1 MIDFRKIRFTLR
13 ELERVWTILKENGKQ
28 HYFEQYYIVSG
39 LLRCKD
45 VVSLSSW
52 IDMVHDDIRLLHR
65 EFDDQMYKTEKS
77 VIFPLCCLVRGLFP
91 EERIVFLKA
100 LRMIREQKGFHCS
113 DLDCFNTME
122 EETIR
127 FHQKCEDGVL
137 LFQGTLSCYMAFG
150 RSAEL
155 LYEKLGWQITGY
167 YSDVEG
173 YLMFLSEYSLLLIG
187 RVIKYEVSPLKLDF
201 DLVGLVDEE
210 ERELEFSL
218 EQVLGCW

>member
-13 ELERVWTILKENGKQ
+13 ELERVWTILKENGKE
-28 HYFEQYYIVSG
+28 HFFEQYYIVSG

-45 VVSLSSW
+45 IVSLSSW
-52 IDMVHDDIRLLHR
+52 IGMVQDDIRLLHR
-65 EFDDQMYKTEKS
+65 EFDNQMWKTEKS

-113 DLDCFNTME
+113 DLDCFNKME

-127 FHQKCEDGVL
+127 FHQKCEDSVL

-187 RVIKYEVSPLKLDF
+187 RVIKYEVSPRLL
-201 DLVGLVDEE
+201 
-210 ERELEFSL
+210 S
-218 EQVLGCW
+218 